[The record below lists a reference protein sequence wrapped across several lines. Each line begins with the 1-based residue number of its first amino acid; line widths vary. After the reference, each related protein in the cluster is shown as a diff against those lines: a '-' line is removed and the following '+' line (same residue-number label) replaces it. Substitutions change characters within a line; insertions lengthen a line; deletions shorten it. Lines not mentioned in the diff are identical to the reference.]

1 MRFITLVLV
10 TLCMGGAALFAQ
22 PVITPG
28 GVSNAAGVAST
39 TAIAP
44 GSLVSIYGSNLA
56 AALTQASTVPLST
69 TLGSTSVTFNN
80 IPAPLLFVA
89 GGQINAQ
96 VPWEVSG
103 SSAQVVV
110 TNAGTNSAAATATVA
125 PAVPG
130 IFAYCADA
138 PACTVND
145 AIAYGNSDYLFAW
158 PTGSVAGLTTHAA
171 KINDPTTLVILAT
184 GLGPVN
190 PPVATGG
197 IPTDGLLHQTVT
209 TPTVTVG
216 GVAAQVV
223 FCGMSPYVG
232 VYQLN
237 IVIQPGTPTGNAIPV
252 QITANGVKS
261 NAPVIAVTN

>member
-1 MRFITLVLV
+1 VKSITLVLL
-10 TLCMGGAALFAQ
+10 TICMGSAALFAQ
-22 PVITPG
+22 PVVTPG
-28 GVSNAAGVAST
+28 GVSNAAGVASST
-39 TAIAP
+39 SIAP

-110 TNAGTNSAAATATVA
+110 TNAGANSAAVTATLA

-130 IFAYCADA
+130 IFAYNN
-138 PACTVND
+138 TM

-190 PPVATGG
+190 PAVATGG
-197 IPTDGLLHQTVT
+197 VPTDGGLHPTTT

-223 FCGMSPYVG
+223 FSGMSPYVG

-237 IVIQPGTPTGNAIPV
+237 IVIQPGTPTGDAIPV
-252 QITANGVKS
+252 VITMNGVKS